1 MGIKRIQGWEGIDID
16 QCSNFRLKLQ
26 PLVLIRRNVPKR
38 FRVYQ
43 QKGDMFAEPWLSY
56 LGPKNTPLQNHF
68 IHLAKW
74 VYNLSAVVYN
84 AETATGILYKNH

>member
-1 MGIKRIQGWEGIDID
+1 
-16 QCSNFRLKLQ
+16 
-26 PLVLIRRNVPKR
+26 
-38 FRVYQ
+38 
-43 QKGDMFAEPWLSY
+43 MFAEPWLSY

-84 AETATGILYKNH
+84 AETATGILYENH

>member
-1 MGIKRIQGWEGIDID
+1 MGVKRIQRWEGIDIVSINAQTSD
-16 QCSNFRLKLQ
+16 SNSVKLQ

-38 FRVYQ
+38 FHVYQ

-68 IHLAKW
+68 IHLAK
-74 VYNLSAVVYN
+74 
-84 AETATGILYKNH
+84 